1 MLVHSKTFQ
10 EPRRFELKTGD
21 RILFSTR
28 FYPQTVGLVL
38 DIDHA
43 AKYGVKLQFEN
54 AAGDRR
60 IVPFQAGEFLTLNT
74 EN

>member
-1 MLVHSKTFQ
+1 MFQ
-10 EPRRFELKTGD
+10 EPRRFELKAGD
-21 RILFSTR
+21 RFLFSTR
-28 FYPQTVGLVL
+28 FYPETVGLVL

-43 AKYGVKLQFEN
+43 AKYSVRVQFEN

-60 IVPFQAGEFLTLNT
+60 IVPFHPGEFRTLNT